1 MNSQDNNFFE
11 SYKRLDRLCGDILNC
26 KNGISEYIQQM
37 EQTGQSGFK
46 VANWT
51 EDYKMLTHVRLV
63 RNQIAHDTSNASFST
78 ETDLEFVNSFYN
90 RILKQ
95 DDPFAHL
102 RKMNSTEF
110 IPNNNL
116 SSSPSKEHFQYQPL
130 NNSNNNFVDRFLIGI
145 GIIAAIIVILIL
157 FCLFGIL

>member
-51 EDYKMLTHVRLV
+51 EDYKM
-63 RNQIAHDTSNASFST
+63 
-78 ETDLEFVNSFYN
+78 
-90 RILKQ
+90 LKQ